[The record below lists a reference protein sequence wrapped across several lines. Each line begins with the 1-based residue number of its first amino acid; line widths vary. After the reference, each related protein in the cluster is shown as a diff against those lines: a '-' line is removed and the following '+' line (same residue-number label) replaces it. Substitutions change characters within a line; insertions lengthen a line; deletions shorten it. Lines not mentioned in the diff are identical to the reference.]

1 VHTDTHAVAA
11 SLLKAIADPGRLQLG
26 RLLCEGAFNV
36 SELTRILGVGQS
48 TVSRNVR
55 ILVDAGLLSGRR
67 EGRLVFYAWR
77 NDLEPSRAAL
87 QLWIQEHGPLL
98 DDSAR
103 RRAGEVWE
111 ERRRRSA
118 HFFDALDAQSPTN
131 ASLGSPDCMPR
142 LLDLVP
148 NQGKLLDLG
157 TGTGR
162 LLEALRDRA
171 ASVVAVDASPAM
183 LEEAKRRM
191 SATGVDDVD
200 FRLGD
205 LGHLPL
211 SDGEVDTVV
220 ANMVLHHAPEP
231 AQAVSEIYRVLRPG
245 GTLLLGDFLPHDQE
259 WMRETLADQWLGFS
273 RSDISNWLDVAG
285 FSGVTIESLPST
297 QEGAPSVFV
306 ARATR
311 GERSSDNGSTASP

>member
-1 VHTDTHAVAA
+1 MDINVTAA
-11 SLLKAIADPGRLQLG
+11 SLLKAVADPGRLQLC

-36 SELTRILGVGQS
+36 SEITRILGVGQS

-55 ILVDAGLLSGRR
+55 ILVDVGLLSGRR
-67 EGRLVFYAWR
+67 EGRLIFYAWR

-87 QLWIQEHGPLL
+87 QGWIQEHGPVL
-98 DDSAR
+98 DSAAR

-118 HFFDALDAQSPTN
+118 LFFDALDPSSPSN
-131 ASLGSPDCMPR
+131 PWLGSPDCMPR

-148 NQGKLLDLG
+148 EQGVLLDLG

-162 LLEALRDRA
+162 FLGALRERV

-183 LEEAKRRM
+183 LDEARRRM
-191 SATGVDDVD
+191 SATGVEDVD

-205 LGHLPL
+205 IGHLPL

-273 RSDISNWLDVAG
+273 RSDISSWLDVAG
-285 FSGVTIESLPST
+285 FSRVTIESLPST
-297 QEGAPSVFV
+297 HEGAPSVFV

-311 GERSSDNGSTASP
+311 GERSPDSASAPSP